1 MNSLATGAKLAT
13 VMLLSMAPMVSS
25 LQQLPSSQNLHS
37 DYAAHVEPVRKGEI
51 RALWH
56 DPIDIPSLNL
66 AWGQG
71 GKRHAPRQDAVYKF
85 VKEDLEGSTTKFYIE
100 DDDGVE
106 WLAKVGDEARGETA
120 ATRFVWAMGFFTDE
134 DYFLAEL
141 HVSGMP
147 KLHRKSKTI
156 SRDGTICCARL
167 KRHEKGEKKIG
178 NWQWSDNPFLN
189 TRELNGLRVLMALLN
204 NWDLKTSNNKLYE
217 EKDGDLRYVVSDL
230 GASFGRTGAITTRS
244 KGKLKDYKKDPF
256 IQRQSNDTIDFV
268 MRTKPSPITKP
279 FRRRY
284 YEGKAQIAE
293 VTKNVPVVD
302 AKWIGSQLSKLRTE
316 QIRAALHASGFQP
329 KEVEGYTDVIQK
341 RIAEL
346 NSL

>member
-1 MNSLATGAKLAT
+1 
-13 VMLLSMAPMVSS
+13 MLLSIAPLVTSS
-25 LQQLPSSQNLHS
+25 QEPPSSRNLHS
-37 DYAAHVEPVRKGEI
+37 DYIAHAEPVRKAEI

-85 VKEDLEGSTTKFYIE
+85 VKEDLGGSTTKFYVE
-100 DDDGVE
+100 DDEGVE
-106 WLAKVGDEARGETA
+106 WLVKVGDEARGETA
-120 ATRFVWAMGFFTDE
+120 ATRLVWAMGFFTDE

-141 HVSGMP
+141 HVVGMP

-156 SRDGTICCARL
+156 SRDGTIRRARL
-167 KRHEKGEKKIG
+167 ERREHGEKKVG
-178 NWQWSDNPFLN
+178 NWQWSDNPYLN

-204 NWDLKTSNNKLYE
+204 NWDLKTSNNKIYE

-244 KGKLKDYKKDPF
+244 KGKLKDYRKDPF
-256 IQRQSNDTIDFV
+256 IQRQSDETVDFV
-268 MRTKPSPITKP
+268 MRTRPSPITKP

-284 YEGKAQIAE
+284 YKEKAQIAE
-293 VTKNVPVVD
+293 ITKNVPLVD
-302 AKWIGSQLSKLRTE
+302 AEWIGSQLSQLSTE
-316 QIRAALHASGFQP
+316 QIHSALCASGFLP
-329 KEVEGYTDVIQK
+329 EEVEGYTEVIQK